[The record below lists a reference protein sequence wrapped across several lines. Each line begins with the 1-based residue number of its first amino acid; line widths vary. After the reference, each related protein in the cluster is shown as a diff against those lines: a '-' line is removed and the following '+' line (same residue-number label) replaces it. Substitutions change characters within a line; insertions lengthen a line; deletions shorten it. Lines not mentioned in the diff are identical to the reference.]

1 MHDAP
6 LESNMRIRNTH
17 VVPSRWLV
25 IGWVALWIT
34 ALLQGELS
42 SDERGVAALS
52 ARDLLTHLDQGADL
66 EDHRQPQS
74 QQARIQ

>member
-34 ALLQGELS
+34 ALPQGELS
-42 SDERGVAALS
+42 SDERALS

-66 EDHRQPQS
+66 EDHREPQN